1 MSCFIQNNT
10 WKMVAMNQNMESTI
24 EVQATSLA
32 KKNYIIVLYPINKF
46 ITNFNQLEPSNYN

>member
-24 EVQATSLA
+24 EVQATSLT